1 MALAWKT
8 TTTNPLAVR
17 VCADGVRIGPAR
29 CFVGNS
35 PLPFPFI
42 SCPIFWLVA
51 EDRVENWTA
60 RAERVWPLVVL
71 QEEGVRHPGRAGP
84 AALAAKVV
92 LRHQQPGAVVHPQ
105 RSQDGYLQAVL
116 SETCAPNKRKM
127 KPSSGEILNKLT
139 PDRFDKL
146 FLELLNVGIE
156 NKLIL
161 KGIILLV
168 FEKAIDEPKYCS
180 MYAQLCRRL
189 CDDAPN
195 FDDPNKSG
203 TTTFRR
209 LLLNK
214 CQDEFENRSKTF
226 AAFDRDDGPLT
237 PEQNEQKMVAKRKML
252 GNIRFIGELGK
263 LDMLSE
269 AILHKCIKQLLEKK
283 RTESV
288 GDRAEDLEC
297 LCQIMRTCGRR
308 LDHDKAKSLMDQ
320 YFDRMRTLAG
330 SSELP
335 SRIRFM
341 LEDCIELRGNN
352 WAPRKIA
359 LDQGPRTIQQV
370 REAAAKVHG
379 VYYPPPEYG
388 RRHQGKDFFGGSMK
402 QLRAQRD
409 MGGLSDVFG
418 GPQGIIGDAG
428 IGTGPGV
435 IQDNHDDFPAINWQ
449 RNGNM
454 RNQQN
459 TGYNQFVGGGGGNQR
474 QEGGYNQYQQR
485 NANQQQQNSLPPRF
499 MKKNQFNS
507 GEISLRPTK
516 DSMVFKPQ
524 GGFMPPSSK
533 PSQGGTPPSGSPT
546 PIMMQPPT
554 IPIQQAKSSG
564 DKSKKDKKQPP
575 PSKEDLKKLTEEMLT
590 EYLNTKTVD
599 EAVRSVRDMRAP
611 KKHLPELTC
620 HLMTH
625 ALNKED
631 SDREAISDLI
641 AALKK
646 DGVISS
652 EHFIEGFKGLPQQF
666 SDLSTMSFQGFKGL
680 PQQFSDLGTMS
691 FQGFKGLP
699 QQFSDLG
706 TMSFQGFEG
715 LLPQMSDLST
725 GFEGLLQQMSDL
737 ENDVPLIK
745 SYTAAYAAR
754 AVKDDLVPLTDVA
767 QPMENGAHYP
777 LFLLVLQQ
785 LHKLSGRDQLV
796 TVFTDSRINM
806 VKMLPEIDQNKE
818 KMMGILEGK
827 GLSFLF
833 PLLRMQAELW
843 KALQADPTPAAI
855 YKWIKDNVETRLHT
869 DPGFVNVLMSSIL
882 KYVTQESTLGED
894 VDPAVMPG
902 KDLVEK
908 EKDLV
913 DRLKPVLQKFLHEH
927 VDLQVSALYA
937 LQVHCFNNSFPKGML
952 LRMSMIMYDLD
963 DCSNTAP
970 LPTPGV
976 LLRMLLRM
984 FMMMYDLEIAEED
997 AFFRWKEDINDE
1009 FPGKGKALFQV
1020 NTWLQWL
1027 ETAEEDESEEEEDD

>member
-1 MALAWKT
+1 
-8 TTTNPLAVR
+8 
-17 VCADGVRIGPAR
+17 
-29 CFVGNS
+29 
-35 PLPFPFI
+35 
-42 SCPIFWLVA
+42 
-51 EDRVENWTA
+51 
-60 RAERVWPLVVL
+60 
-71 QEEGVRHPGRAGP
+71 
-84 AALAAKVV
+84 
-92 LRHQQPGAVVHPQ
+92 
-105 RSQDGYLQAVL
+105 
-116 SETCAPNKRKM
+116 
-127 KPSSGEILNKLT
+127 
-139 PDRFDKL
+139 
-146 FLELLNVGIE
+146 
-156 NKLIL
+156 
-161 KGIILLV
+161 
-168 FEKAIDEPKYCS
+168 

-269 AILHKCIKQLLEKK
+269 AILHKCIKQMILDVKVYLSRQLLEKK

-625 ALNKED
+625 ALNRED

-652 EHFIEGFKGLPQQF
+652 EHFIE
-666 SDLSTMSFQGFKGL
+666 
-680 PQQFSDLGTMS
+680 
-691 FQGFKGLP
+691 
-699 QQFSDLG
+699 
-706 TMSFQGFEG
+706 
-715 LLPQMSDLST
+715 

-952 LRMSMIMYDLD
+952 LRM
-963 DCSNTAP
+963 
-970 LPTPGV
+970 
-976 LLRMLLRM
+976 

>member
-1 MALAWKT
+1 
-8 TTTNPLAVR
+8 
-17 VCADGVRIGPAR
+17 
-29 CFVGNS
+29 
-35 PLPFPFI
+35 
-42 SCPIFWLVA
+42 
-51 EDRVENWTA
+51 
-60 RAERVWPLVVL
+60 
-71 QEEGVRHPGRAGP
+71 
-84 AALAAKVV
+84 
-92 LRHQQPGAVVHPQ
+92 
-105 RSQDGYLQAVL
+105 
-116 SETCAPNKRKM
+116 
-127 KPSSGEILNKLT
+127 
-139 PDRFDKL
+139 
-146 FLELLNVGIE
+146 
-156 NKLIL
+156 
-161 KGIILLV
+161 
-168 FEKAIDEPKYCS
+168 

-370 REAAAKVHG
+370 REAAAKVAGRVHG

-625 ALNKED
+625 ALNRED

-652 EHFIEGFKGLPQQF
+652 EHFIE
-666 SDLSTMSFQGFKGL
+666 
-680 PQQFSDLGTMS
+680 
-691 FQGFKGLP
+691 
-699 QQFSDLG
+699 
-706 TMSFQGFEG
+706 
-715 LLPQMSDLST
+715 

-952 LRMSMIMYDLD
+952 LRM
-963 DCSNTAP
+963 
-970 LPTPGV
+970 
-976 LLRMLLRM
+976 

>member
-1 MALAWKT
+1 
-8 TTTNPLAVR
+8 
-17 VCADGVRIGPAR
+17 
-29 CFVGNS
+29 
-35 PLPFPFI
+35 
-42 SCPIFWLVA
+42 
-51 EDRVENWTA
+51 
-60 RAERVWPLVVL
+60 
-71 QEEGVRHPGRAGP
+71 
-84 AALAAKVV
+84 
-92 LRHQQPGAVVHPQ
+92 
-105 RSQDGYLQAVL
+105 
-116 SETCAPNKRKM
+116 
-127 KPSSGEILNKLT
+127 
-139 PDRFDKL
+139 
-146 FLELLNVGIE
+146 
-156 NKLIL
+156 
-161 KGIILLV
+161 
-168 FEKAIDEPKYCS
+168 

-214 CQDEFENRSKTF
+214 CQDEFENRSTTF

-269 AILHKCIKQLLEKK
+269 AILHKCIKQMILEVKVYLSRQLLEKK
-283 RTESV
+283 RTETV
-288 GDRAEDLEC
+288 ADRAEDLEC

-320 YFDRMRTLAG
+320 YFDRMRTMAG

-370 REAAAKVHG
+370 RDAAAKVSGRVHG

-388 RRHQGKDFFGGSMK
+388 RRHQGKDFFGSSMK
-402 QLRAQRD
+402 QIRAQRD

-435 IQDNHDDFPAINWQ
+435 IQDNHDDFPAVNWQ

-459 TGYNQFVGGGGGNQR
+459 TGYNQFGGGGGGGNQR
-474 QEGGYNQYQQR
+474 QEGSYNQYQQR
-485 NANQQQQNSLPPRF
+485 NTNQQQQNNLPPRF

-524 GGFMPPSSK
+524 GGFMPLSSK
-533 PSQGGTPPSGSPT
+533 PSQGTPPSGSPT

-554 IPIQQAKSSG
+554 IPIQPAKSSG
-564 DKSKKDKKQPP
+564 DKGKKDRKQPP

-611 KKHLPELTC
+611 KKHMPELTS
-620 HLMTH
+620 HLMTY

-641 AALKK
+641 AALRK
-646 DGVISS
+646 DSVISS
-652 EHFIEGFKGLPQQF
+652 EHFIEGF
-666 SDLSTMSFQGFKGL
+666 
-680 PQQFSDLGTMS
+680 
-691 FQGFKGLP
+691 
-699 QQFSDLG
+699 
-706 TMSFQGFEG
+706 
-715 LLPQMSDLST
+715 
-725 GFEGLLQQMSDL
+725 EGLLQQLSDL
-737 ENDVPLIK
+737 ENDIPLIK

-785 LHKLSGRDQLV
+785 LHKLAGRDQLI
-796 TVFTDSRINM
+796 TVFTDSKINM

-843 KALQADPTPAAI
+843 KALQSDPTPTAI
-855 YKWIKDNVETRLHT
+855 YKWIKDNVEARLHT
-869 DPGFVNVLMSSIL
+869 NPGFINVLMSSIL

-894 VDPAVMPG
+894 VDPAVTPG
-902 KDLVEK
+902 KELVEK
-908 EKDLV
+908 EKELIN
-913 DRLKPVLQKFLHEH
+913 RLKPVLQRFLHEH

-937 LQVHCFNNSFPKGML
+937 LQVHCFNNGFPKG
-952 LRMSMIMYDLD
+952 
-963 DCSNTAP
+963 
-970 LPTPGV
+970 
-976 LLRMLLRM
+976 MLLRM

-1027 ETAEEDESEEEEDD
+1027 ETAEEDESEEEDDD

>member
-1 MALAWKT
+1 
-8 TTTNPLAVR
+8 
-17 VCADGVRIGPAR
+17 
-29 CFVGNS
+29 
-35 PLPFPFI
+35 
-42 SCPIFWLVA
+42 
-51 EDRVENWTA
+51 
-60 RAERVWPLVVL
+60 
-71 QEEGVRHPGRAGP
+71 
-84 AALAAKVV
+84 
-92 LRHQQPGAVVHPQ
+92 
-105 RSQDGYLQAVL
+105 
-116 SETCAPNKRKM
+116 
-127 KPSSGEILNKLT
+127 
-139 PDRFDKL
+139 
-146 FLELLNVGIE
+146 
-156 NKLIL
+156 
-161 KGIILLV
+161 
-168 FEKAIDEPKYCS
+168 

-269 AILHKCIKQLLEKK
+269 AILHKCIKQMILEVKVYLSRQLLEKK

-288 GDRAEDLEC
+288 ADRAEDLEC

-320 YFDRMRTLAG
+320 YFDRMRTMAG
-330 SSELP
+330 STELP

-370 REAAAKVHG
+370 REAAAKVSGRVHG

-402 QLRAQRD
+402 QIRAQRD
-409 MGGLSDVFG
+409 MVGLGDVFG

-459 TGYNQFVGGGGGNQR
+459 TGYNQFGGGGNQR

-485 NANQQQQNSLPPRF
+485 NTNQQQQNSLPPRF

-533 PSQGGTPPSGSPT
+533 PSQGTPPSGSPT

-564 DKSKKDKKQPP
+564 DRGKKDKKQPP

-611 KKHLPELTC
+611 KKHLPELTSN
-620 HLMTH
+620 LMTY

-646 DGVISS
+646 EGVISS
-652 EHFIEGFKGLPQQF
+652 EHFIEGF
-666 SDLSTMSFQGFKGL
+666 
-680 PQQFSDLGTMS
+680 
-691 FQGFKGLP
+691 
-699 QQFSDLG
+699 
-706 TMSFQGFEG
+706 
-715 LLPQMSDLST
+715 
-725 GFEGLLQQMSDL
+725 EGLLQQLSDL
-737 ENDVPLIK
+737 ENDIPLIK

-785 LHKLSGRDQLV
+785 LHKLAGRDQLV
-796 TVFTDSRINM
+796 SVFTDSKINM

-855 YKWIKDNVETRLHT
+855 YKWIKDNVEARLHT

-894 VDPAVMPG
+894 VDPAVTPG

-908 EKDLV
+908 EKDLI
-913 DRLKPVLQKFLHEH
+913 DRLKPVLQRFLHDH
-927 VDLQVSALYA
+927 VGLQVSALYA
-937 LQVHCFNNSFPKGML
+937 LQVHCFNNGFPKG
-952 LRMSMIMYDLD
+952 
-963 DCSNTAP
+963 
-970 LPTPGV
+970 
-976 LLRMLLRM
+976 MLLRM
-984 FMMMYDLEIAEED
+984 FMMMYDLEITEED

-1027 ETAEEDESEEEEDD
+1027 ETAEEDESEEEDDD